1 MNKKIFSAALFGA
14 LMALSAGTFTSCK
27 DYDEDIDRID
37 TELSGI
43 KSQLEA
49 LETKINEGKWITSV
63 TPSADGLTITL
74 SDGQTYNITN
84 GKNG

>member
-49 LETKINEGKWITSV
+49 LETLSSTYKCNFLG
-63 TPSADGLTITL
+63 ADNK
-74 SDGQTYNITN
+74 Q
-84 GKNG
+84 